1 MERPGSPPFS
11 ARALLLER
19 MGWMEGAKELGGSGL
34 GIMRVCIPV
43 QWWDPCAQGGWGKE
57 DSVSGMGSCVG
68 RRAPPVRARLG

>member
-34 GIMRVCIPV
+34 EGVYYGVLR
-43 QWWDPCAQGGWGKE
+43 GGGERKI
-57 DSVSGMGSCVG
+57 
-68 RRAPPVRARLG
+68 A